1 MKYVVEFKDKEI
13 VLPQYTID
21 IVDKIEKADKI
32 NMSDNRPYKEKVKA
46 LLDLEYELVGKDIV
60 DELVGG
66 ELNSCDPND
75 VQILFILI
83 IRAYDKP
90 IDDINAER
98 DDDVLEQLGQL
109 KDTAEALNDVPDT
122 FDKVSDKVDKANRI
136 SR

>member
-98 DDDVLEQLGQL
+98 DDDVLEQLGQI

-122 FDKVSDKVDKANRI
+122 FDKVSDKVDKANRM